1 MRVAFVHASALHGWA
16 MLLRSSAAENL
27 CESAAFSG
35 VMPLCT
41 SALLRSEQVPPL
53 QSYFSLPSDQM
64 LFQGLGKS
72 PNSEIQR
79 FPETPAVARGSSPAF
94 ITNPL
99 RDSALNLGE
108 TITALIQTAGSMIP
122 DF

>member
-1 MRVAFVHASALHGWA
+1 
-16 MLLRSSAAENL
+16 
-27 CESAAFSG
+27 
-35 VMPLCT
+35 
-41 SALLRSEQVPPL
+41 
-53 QSYFSLPSDQM
+53 M

-72 PNSEIQR
+72 TNSEIQR
-79 FPETPAVARGSSPAF
+79 FPETPAVARGNSLAF

-108 TITALIQTAGSMIP
+108 TITALIQTGGSMIP

>member
-1 MRVAFVHASALHGWA
+1 

-41 SALLRSEQVPPL
+41 SALLRSEQVPSL
-53 QSYFSLPSDQM
+53 QSHFSLPSDQM

-72 PNSEIQR
+72 TNSEIQR
-79 FPETPAVARGSSPAF
+79 FPETPAVARGNSLAF

-108 TITALIQTAGSMIP
+108 TITALIQTGGSMIP